1 MRRDH
6 CHLGPESRS
15 HHLGLRQK
23 MTFVIYLPCPKPFH
37 CIPPPAQNTSP
48 QACLTGP
55 TLPMPRLQHPLP
67 ASGGQ
72 PCPGLPR
79 CKAHAPSQ
87 ALPPTPSLPPVM
99 LSESLV
105 FSRAGSR
112 APEGPVPTG
121 HGLTMTF
128 LVTGGGSFPRVLFF
142 NELIF

>member
-37 CIPPPAQNTSP
+37 CIRLLHRT
-48 QACLTGP
+48 QALK
-55 TLPMPRLQHPLP
+55 P
-67 ASGGQ
+67 AS
-72 PCPGLPR
+72 PGLPYPR
-79 CKAHAPSQ
+79 PGSSIPSLLQGANLVPACPCKAHAPSQ